1 MKKFFWILLFSNL
14 ILLKPM
20 KSEPF
25 LSNLISEEK
34 PPVPLEVLEKEQFIK
49 DQLLL
54 EKEIKDRAKRK
65 RREIASIIKG
75 RWVGKTARWDI
86 ERAFLFD
93 SYEEEVFL
101 VKFGYTDDWINFIGN
116 DQLISFS
123 WDNNE
128 GELRYQQHKRLDPK
142 TCKLKF
148 DFVYAGDVTTDLNEK
163 VWIMDI
169 NCGKKTYYLFKQ
181 TKTFQGFF
189 NKIYPKE

>member
-1 MKKFFWILLFSNL
+1 MKKIFCISLFSSL
-14 ILLKPM
+14 ILSQPIHADN
-20 KSEPF
+20 F
-25 LSNLISEEK
+25 LSNLISSEK
-34 PPVPLEVLEKEQFIK
+34 APVPLEVLEKEKFIR
-49 DQLLL
+49 DQIQL

-75 RWVGKTARWDI
+75 RWLGKTERWDI
-86 ERAFLFD
+86 ERAFLFN
-93 SYEEEVFL
+93 SYGEKVYL

-116 DQLISFS
+116 DEVISFS
-123 WDNNE
+123 WSDNE
-128 GELRYQQHKRLDPK
+128 GELQYKRHKKLM

-148 DFVYAGDVTTDLNEK
+148 DFLYAGDQTTDLNEK